1 VRSII
6 LRVKRMCLRVA
17 CKNCGRPTYTG
28 SGKHMELVLRD
39 VSKEQR
45 CKCREKKMEKF
56 KVGHQVLAKHP
67 FSAEMEKGVVMDIR
81 ARDEEVGRGPFYLVR
96 FNKADDKNRHTAYT
110 RNPIIRRWVRMQDIE
125 SIE

>member
-1 VRSII
+1 
-6 LRVKRMCLRVA
+6 MCLRVA

-56 KVGHQVLAKHP
+56 KVGHQVFAKHP
-67 FSAEMEKGVVMDIR
+67 FSAEMEEGVVMDIR
-81 ARDEEVGRGPFYLVR
+81 DRTEEYGRGPFYLVR
-96 FNKADDKNRHTAYT
+96 FHESDDESAHATYT
-110 RNPIIRRWVRMQDIE
+110 GETIIRRWVRRQDIKT
-125 SIE
+125 IE